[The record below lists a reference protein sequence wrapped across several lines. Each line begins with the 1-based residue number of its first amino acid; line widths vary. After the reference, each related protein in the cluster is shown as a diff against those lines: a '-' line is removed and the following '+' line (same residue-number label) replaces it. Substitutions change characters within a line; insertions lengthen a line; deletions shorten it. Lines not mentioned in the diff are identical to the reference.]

1 MGYKNILIDFDDTIV
16 DFYDAE
22 EWAFHYMANLF
33 DHKAT
38 DLVFLEFKKINHQHW
53 EAFQQNKLTKSE
65 VLSQRFVNYF
75 KRHQMEIDGHRA
87 DILFRNGLAEA
98 KIKYF
103 DQTLETII
111 ELSENHNL
119 YIVTNGVTE
128 TQKRRLNQT
137 PLHKYFKNIYISE
150 ETGHQKP
157 SPEFFNYV
165 FNDIG
170 ESERESSIIVGD
182 SLTSDILGGINA
194 GIATCWFNFRNF
206 EPNSEIIPDYEIN
219 SWTQLKEIVSGE
231 N

>member
-38 DLVFLEFKKINHQHW
+38 DLDFLEFKKINHQHW

-75 KRHQMEIDGHRA
+75 KRHQMGIDGHRA

>member
-33 DHKAT
+33 EHKAN
-38 DLVFLEFKKINHQHW
+38 DLDFLEFKKINHQHW
-53 EAFQQNKLTKSE
+53 EAFQQNKLTKAE

-87 DILFRNGLAEA
+87 DVLFRNGLAEA

-170 ESERESSIIVGD
+170 ESERESTIIVGD

-206 EPNSEIIPDYEIN
+206 EPNPEITPDYEIN
-219 SWTQLKEIVSGE
+219 SWTQLKSIVDEE

>member
-1 MGYKNILIDFDDTIV
+1 
-16 DFYDAE
+16 
-22 EWAFHYMANLF
+22 MANLF

-38 DLVFLEFKKINHQHW
+38 DLDFLEFKKINHQHW

>member
-33 DHKAT
+33 EHKAT
-38 DLVFLEFKKINHQHW
+38 DLDFLEFKKINHQHW
-53 EAFQQNKLTKSE
+53 EAFQQNKLTKAE

-87 DILFRNGLAEA
+87 DVLFRNGLAEA

-137 PLHKYFKNIYISE
+137 SLHKYFKNIYISE

-206 EPNSEIIPDYEIN
+206 EPNPEITPDYEIN
-219 SWTQLKEIVSGE
+219 SWTQLKRIVDEE

>member
-38 DLVFLEFKKINHQHW
+38 DLDFLEFKKINHQHW

-87 DILFRNGLAEA
+87 DVLFRNGLAEA

-157 SPEFFNYV
+157 SPEFF
-165 FNDIG
+165 
-170 ESERESSIIVGD
+170 
-182 SLTSDILGGINA
+182 
-194 GIATCWFNFRNF
+194 
-206 EPNSEIIPDYEIN
+206 
-219 SWTQLKEIVSGE
+219 
-231 N
+231 

>member
-16 DFYDAE
+16 GFYDAE

-38 DLVFLEFKKINHQHW
+38 DLDFLEFKKINHQHW

>member
-33 DHKAT
+33 EHKAT
-38 DLVFLEFKKINHQHW
+38 DLDFLEFKKINHQHW
-53 EAFQQNKLTKSE
+53 EAFQQNKLTKAE

-87 DILFRNGLAEA
+87 DVLFRNGLAEA

-103 DQTLETII
+103 DKTLETII

-206 EPNSEIIPDYEIN
+206 EPNPEITPDYEIN
-219 SWTQLKEIVSGE
+219 SWTQLKRIVDEE